1 MVDWATYEETNSND
15 GHGSECD
22 CPDCWEARYAGSC
35 EFCCGPKRPDQDM
48 CDECAADKVA
58 NPEEWR

>member
-15 GHGSECD
+15 GHGKDCD
-22 CPDCWEARYAGSC
+22 CPDCTDERAVRCC
-35 EFCCGPKRPDQDM
+35 EFCFGPKDPDSEM
-48 CDECAADKVA
+48 CETCAADKAA